1 MKSEPPSVPE
11 ASSGQSSDGHRF
23 PFARIGEDVSIWPLA
38 KIVGPEQ
45 IEIGDSVIIDD
56 FVMLMAGE
64 RMVIGSFV
72 HIAAFTSVMG
82 GGRFVMED
90 FSGLSGGVRIYT
102 GNEDY
107 TGGCLTNPTVPAPY
121 RIAERTHVEI
131 GRHAIVGA
139 NSVIL
144 PGVRIGEGAAVGA
157 NSLVTKDCQPWTI
170 YFGSPAKPLRSRRS
184 DRILELEAQLR
195 RELYDSEG
203 RYIPKRLRGETP
215 APQASG

>member
-1 MKSEPPSVPE
+1 MNPDPLSVPNVP
-11 ASSGQSSDGHRF
+11 SGQSSDGHRF

-38 KIVGPEQ
+38 KIIAPER

-56 FVMLMAGE
+56 FVLLMAGE
-64 RMVIGSFV
+64 RMQIGSFV

-82 GGRFVMED
+82 GGRFLMED
-90 FSGLSGGVRIYT
+90 FSVLSGGVRVYT
-102 GNEDY
+102 ATDDY
-107 TGGCLTNPTVPAPY
+107 TGGCLTGSAVPAPY
-121 RIAERTHVEI
+121 RIVERSRVEI

-139 NSVIL
+139 SSVIL

-170 YFGSPAKPLRSRRS
+170 YVGSPARPLRSRRS

-195 RELYDSEG
+195 RELYDHEG
-203 RYIPKRLRGETP
+203 RYIPKRLRKTP
-215 APQASG
+215 